1 MFPIPRQFSPSRRF
15 PQLSWAWPDG
25 SRQQLL
31 IAAAHNSDDVAAK
44 AFADWL
50 RTTDLDDAQF
60 ADQRLL
66 VSAANR
72 FPASVLEVPNRA
84 RLNGI
89 VRMLW
94 TKSRLAIGSAASTLG
109 LLSSSGVEVLVIKG
123 MAASAL
129 DMSGLKG
136 RIAHDVD
143 ILVKC
148 SHLERAIT
156 VLDESGWRAARG
168 ESVLLLKARGPGFRS
183 LNFQRAPHGDIDL
196 HTRAYLKT
204 NPGSSIERDIW
215 TRSSRTSFLKAD
227 VLVPSSTDRLMIA
240 IAHGVVDAHR
250 YSDWLVD
257 CAQLIRKDAI
267 DWRLVAELAVE
278 LDNSAHAAMAL
289 CYLREVLA
297 ADVPEEVTRSLW
309 QVAARS
315 PVEYFEALM
324 LGYPRDK
331 HSPPSSLVR
340 RAFKMRQSA
349 QIKAASRSALPAPAL
364 DIRLRRARAGGADD
378 CPSPCAAL
386 RHRLVVPAGT
396 RRAAIVL
403 SLGPVS
409 VSRRY
414 VFELNARDRHLHR
427 FRFRDMRGRGL
438 LHLAATISIPEDV
451 PTDDIWIDA
460 RQAGILTAPSSA
472 EDAAAFGPVA
482 FTVSVMSE
490 QVATRETV
498 KKIWRRFREAGAAVM
513 RKTPRIA

>member
-1 MFPIPRQFSPSRRF
+1 MLPIPRRFSPSRHF

-31 IAAAHNSDDVAAK
+31 VAAAHNSDDVAAR
-44 AFADWL
+44 AFGDWL

-60 ADQRLL
+60 AEQRLL

-72 FPASVLEVPNRA
+72 FPASVLEVPNRE

-109 LLSSSGVEVLVIKG
+109 LLRSSGVEVLVFKG

-148 SHLERAIT
+148 DHLERAIT

-168 ESVLLLKARGPGFRS
+168 ESVLLLKARGPRFRS
-183 LNFQRAPHGDIDL
+183 LNFQRPPHGDIDL

-204 NPGSSIERDIW
+204 SPRSSVERDIW
-215 TRSSRTSFLKAD
+215 TRSTRTSFLKAD

-257 CAQLIRKDAI
+257 CAQLIRKGSI
-267 DWRLVAELAVE
+267 DWRLVAELAAE
-278 LDNSAHAAMAL
+278 LHSSAHAAMAL
-289 CYLREVLA
+289 CYLRDILG
-297 ADVPEEVTRSLW
+297 ADVPEEVARSLW
-309 QVAARS
+309 QAASRS

-340 RAFKMRQSA
+340 RAFKMRQNA
-349 QIKAASRSALPAPAL
+349 QIKAASRSALPAVAP
-364 DIRLRRARAGGADD
+364 DIRLRRVRARGPDD
-378 CPSPCAAL
+378 CPWPCEAL
-386 RHRLVVPAGT
+386 RHRLAFPAGT
-396 RRAAIVL
+396 RRVSIVL
-403 SLGPVS
+403 SIGSVS

-414 VFELNARDRHLHR
+414 VFELNTRDRHLR
-427 FRFRDMRGRGL
+427 RLRFRDMRGRGP

-451 PTDDIWIDA
+451 PTDDVWIEA
-460 RQAGILTAPSSA
+460 RQAGILTSPNSA
-472 EDAAAFGPVA
+472 EEAAVFGPA
-482 FTVSVMSE
+482 TFTVSVTTE
-490 QVATRETV
+490 QAVARETARR
-498 KKIWRRFREAGAAVM
+498 IWRRFREAGVAVT
-513 RKTPRIA
+513 RKTPRTA